1 MFKRILLT
9 TDLSAAS
16 DAVINC
22 MEDFKTLGV
31 EEITLFLPILATYK
45 YLRFI
50 LTNCYILV

>member
-31 EEITLFLPILATYK
+31 EEITLFYA
-45 YLRFI
+45 
-50 LTNCYILV
+50 